1 MRGESAPEPASA
13 GGLFCHL
20 PLSLFVLLS
29 RARRPARSLVSES
42 AVAAFAVVFGILGR
56 PRPVVVT
63 GSARRRKTHHKII
76 LERLGVTSKI
86 SCKLAG
92 IPWLAEVV

>member
-1 MRGESAPEPASA
+1 MEGAQRLIQANRSKHAPLDFKIVRHRP
-13 GGLFCHL
+13 
-20 PLSLFVLLS
+20 PLW
-29 RARRPARSLVSES
+29 RPARSLVSES